1 MISEHVKIPIVTHER
16 VPVVMVQ
23 GGRKSTNSAPH
34 TFIHE
39 EQYHLFPLVEFIL
52 LRLTPI
58 MAEPPA
64 PHVSQQFHHH
74 PTAPPPSPTRHQQ
87 NLPAVVAVVAEEED
101 TLMHVVIE
109 PPVDTM
115 TTGIPADGTMDTN
128 IHHQSSNG
136 TVMVQSSP
144 PPPTTTTNNTFSI
157 LEDSPAP
164 PPPPVV
170 TLPVSVSTVV
180 PLPPPYVWDT
190 TPERQPSADIL
201 HLWNE
206 VGNGIDK
213 SQTGMWIL
221 NVCVLLYVDVV
232 FSAI

>member
-1 MISEHVKIPIVTHER
+1 
-16 VPVVMVQ
+16 
-23 GGRKSTNSAPH
+23 
-34 TFIHE
+34 
-39 EQYHLFPLVEFIL
+39 
-52 LRLTPI
+52 

-74 PTAPPPSPTRHQQ
+74 PTTAPPPPSPARHQQ
-87 NLPAVVAVVAEEED
+87 NLPAVVVVAAEEED

-109 PPVDTM
+109 PQVDTM

-144 PPPTTTTNNTFSI
+144 PPPTTTTTTTNHTLSI
-157 LEDSPAP
+157 VEDSPGAPAP
-164 PPPPVV
+164 PPVG
-170 TLPVSVSTVV
+170 TLPVSVSTTMI

-213 SQTGMWIL
+213 SQTGM
-221 NVCVLLYVDVV
+221 
-232 FSAI
+232 F